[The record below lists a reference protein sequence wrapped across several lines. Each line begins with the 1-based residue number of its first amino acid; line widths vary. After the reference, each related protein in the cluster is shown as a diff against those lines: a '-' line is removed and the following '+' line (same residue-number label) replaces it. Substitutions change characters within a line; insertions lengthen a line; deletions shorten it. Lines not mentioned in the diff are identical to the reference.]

1 MTVKSAT
8 QYTPARC
15 NAKSIVRNNTNKALA
30 RPGYSR
36 CWDDQGIHGT
46 LELGKLVAASEY
58 EKEWAPQ
65 LEEAKL

>member
-8 QYTPARC
+8 QYTPVRC
-15 NAKSIVRNNTNKALA
+15 NAKSIVRNNTDKALA

-46 LELGKLVAASEY
+46 LELGKLVAFV
-58 EKEWAPQ
+58 EWKGARTC
-65 LEEAKL
+65 